1 MTLCVRVIWSR
12 SDQDEADHD
21 RLSSDL
27 SMISA
32 ARPFALCREET
43 GFRISGH
50 ATGRGG
56 MIQRVACVSERA
68 RRVATNYGALLAL
81 PAR

>member
-32 ARPFALCREET
+32 ARPFAFAAKKP
-43 GFRISGH
+43 GFAGH

-68 RRVATNYGALLAL
+68 RRVAANYGALLAL

>member
-32 ARPFALCREET
+32 ARPFAFAAKKP
-43 GFRISGH
+43 GF
-50 ATGRGG
+50 AFPD
-56 MIQRVACVSERA
+56 MLQDAAE
-68 RRVATNYGALLAL
+68 
-81 PAR
+81 